1 MDILYFLL
9 INLIPAMII
18 FFGHVFIYKP
28 PKSINFA
35 YGYRTKRSTAS
46 KKAWAFAHRVCGALW
61 YKGGIFLAILLNG
74 LFLISIT
81 LLRSYRFDIYYVLFF
96 TPLVFMLGSILYTE
110 HQLKRNEAALL

>member
-18 FFGHVFIYKP
+18 FFGHVFMYKP

-46 KKAWAFAHRVCGALW
+46 KKAWAYAHQVCGVVW
-61 YKGGIFLAILLNG
+61 FKGGIFLAILLNG
-74 LFLISIT
+74 LFLVSIT

-96 TPLVFMLGSILYTE
+96 TPLLFMLGSILYTE
-110 HQLKRNEAALL
+110 HQLKRNEEAL